1 MQGLYPHPRGDL
13 IFPLLVQ
20 LITAV
25 ILFNTAAVPLVVAFI
40 FLLHLFPAAYFF
52 VSPLGFDSLPLLSVS
67 FWFLVLR
74 IRFVSPLGFD
84 SLPLLSVSFWFLVL
98 RIRVYSYNTRASS
111 YVCVVPSAS
120 ISLSASHLPLSQ

>member
-1 MQGLYPHPRGDL
+1 M
-13 IFPLLVQ
+13 Q

-74 IRFVSPLGFD
+74 IR
-84 SLPLLSVSFWFLVL
+84 
-98 RIRVYSYNTRASS
+98 VYSYNTRASS